1 MAAGNS
7 GKLWRWGV
15 PLAVF
20 FLIWFW
26 PTPESLVA
34 SAGAVNAVK
43 AWHMLAIFAATI
55 VGILTSPVPSG
66 VLMILALAVCY
77 FTHTLTLGQTLSG
90 FSSGAVW
97 MIWSAIILGVG
108 FIKSG
113 LGRRIAYFLLS
124 KIGNSTLGVAYAL
137 GFADLVMAPAM
148 PSVTARSGGIILPIA
163 KAINEVMDSEPGEKG
178 KRIGDFLIMVCFQF
192 APITGALFLTGMA
205 ANPLC
210 ATLAKS
216 GLGVELT
223 WAGWLWAALVPALL
237 CFFVMP
243 YAAYKM
249 LDPTLKK
256 TPEAKVMGA
265 QELVKMGPMT
275 RQEKL
280 VLVGFIGA
288 LVGWGSTMW
297 TGFNANAI
305 GIALA
310 AYLLVSGALTWN
322 DVLGEKSAWDTVVWF
337 SAIIALAGG
346 LTKLGFITW
355 MVTGFAAG
363 VSGVSWLVAF
373 LILGFAYI
381 YLHYAFATATGHVAA
396 MYVPFGAVA
405 IGAGAPPMMVAICFG
420 IFTNFMWSITEYAG
434 GPGPVYFSTGY
445 FSRPRFY
452 KINFIL
458 VTLNIII
465 VFASGMLWWKAI
477 GLY

>member
-1 MAAGNS
+1 MAANNS
-7 GKLWRWGV
+7 GKLWRWGI

-20 FLIWFW
+20 VLIWFW
-26 PTPESLVA
+26 PVPDSLTA
-34 SAGAVNAVK
+34 SAGAVNAGK

-77 FTHTLTLGQTLSG
+77 FTNTLTLGQTLSG

-113 LGRRIAYFLLS
+113 LGRRIAYYLLS
-124 KIGNSTLGVAYAL
+124 KIGSSTLGVAYAL

-216 GLGVELT
+216 GLGVDLT
-223 WAGWLWAALVPALL
+223 WAGWFWAALVPAML

-265 QELVKMGPMT
+265 AELAKMG
-275 RQEKL
+275 R
-280 VLVGFIGA
+280 
-288 LVGWGSTMW
+288 
-297 TGFNANAI
+297 
-305 GIALA
+305 
-310 AYLLVSGALTWN
+310 
-322 DVLGEKSAWDTVVWF
+322 
-337 SAIIALAGG
+337 
-346 LTKLGFITW
+346 
-355 MVTGFAAG
+355 
-363 VSGVSWLVAF
+363 
-373 LILGFAYI
+373 
-381 YLHYAFATATGHVAA
+381 
-396 MYVPFGAVA
+396 
-405 IGAGAPPMMVAICFG
+405 
-420 IFTNFMWSITEYAG
+420 
-434 GPGPVYFSTGY
+434 
-445 FSRPRFY
+445 
-452 KINFIL
+452 
-458 VTLNIII
+458 
-465 VFASGMLWWKAI
+465 
-477 GLY
+477 